1 MGTYVSIC
9 NLIKM
14 ILKKS
19 LNWESEFLYVSIEIM
34 IIKLS
39 ICSWF
44 LP

>member
-39 ICSWF
+39 ICSRF